1 MTGTF
6 NPYFRAPEHSH
17 TVASFPYS
25 KVLAKPALETA
36 MNTPLAEP
44 LIQPVQTVTDLIA
57 PAPAA
62 ALAATLD
69 SSRTP
74 GLGDALPP
82 IWHWLYFWT
91 TAPQAGLGADGHPQK
106 GGFLPDLGLPRR
118 MAAGGR
124 MTFNAPLTIGAQAAR
139 VSRVLSVEHKEGRS
153 GRLAFVTVEHDI
165 QVGGVTAIREEQ
177 DIVYREPAQPGQPR
191 PLPTPAP
198 ADADW
203 QREIAPTEALLFR
216 YSALTFN
223 GHRIHYDRDY
233 ARNVEGYPD
242 LVVHGPLIAT
252 LLLDT
257 VARFAPEAVVRE
269 YSFKAVRPTFLGH
282 PFTVCGRRAADGQ
295 AVELWAKD
303 HEGWLTMSARAVLA

>member
-1 MTGTF
+1 
-6 NPYFRAPEHSH
+6 
-17 TVASFPYS
+17 
-25 KVLAKPALETA
+25 

-57 PAPAA
+57 PAPAG

-177 DIVYREPAQPGQPR
+177 DIVYRESAPPGQPQ
-191 PLPTPAP
+191 PKPTPAP
-198 ADADW
+198 AGADW

-233 ARNVEGYPD
+233 TRNVEGYPD

-282 PFTVCGRRAADGQ
+282 SFTVCGRRTADGQ